1 MQRQLSRALRKG
13 GNVEA
18 ALDTLE
24 KLLDEDPDYLPGL
37 VDYAWLLEK
46 VSDFVYARYSML
58 VNLFI
63 AFVPDL
69 DFRSFVQRF
78 IHV

>member
-1 MQRQLSRALRKG
+1 VQRQLSRALRKG

-46 VSDFVYARYSML
+46 VRY
-58 VNLFI
+58 
-63 AFVPDL
+63 
-69 DFRSFVQRF
+69 
-78 IHV
+78 H